1 MNRSQM
7 IAVLGG
13 VLSAVVLAYFA
24 LIVARPDAL
33 ARVLLRRG
41 YAERGWDEPR
51 LAARMRLIGIAG
63 CVAALAAI
71 LLAIV
76 KFVG

>member
-1 MNRSQM
+1 MNRARL
-7 IAVLGG
+7 IGG
-13 VLSAVVLAYFA
+13 IGVFVGIVAFAYFA
-24 LIVARPDAL
+24 LIASQPGSL

-41 YAERGWDEPR
+41 YEARGWTEAR
-51 LAARMRLIGIAG
+51 LSVRLRLVGIAG
-63 CVAALAAI
+63 ATVALAAI

>member
-1 MNRSQM
+1 MNREHL
-7 IAVLGG
+7 IGG
-13 VLSAVVLAYFA
+13 IGVFVGIVAFAYFA
-24 LIVARPDAL
+24 LIASKPESL

-41 YAERGWDEPR
+41 YEARGWNEAR
-51 LAARMRLIGIAG
+51 LAFRLRLIGIAG
-63 CVAALAAI
+63 AVVALAAI